1 MRLGELEVEIS
12 GQHPIK
18 VAFRGKSNHREPDVA
33 LRPLFAEIL
42 ARTNGPDAAIEL
54 HFENLEFFNSLTIT
68 SVIHFIKELRSRRV
82 PTHVTYDATHRWQKV
97 FFDALGMLQ
106 RADGLLK
113 ITPVSP

>member
-1 MRLGELEVEIS
+1 MRLGELDIEIS
-12 GQHPIK
+12 GTNPIR
-18 VAFRGKSNHREPDVA
+18 VAFRGKSNHREPDAV
-33 LRPLFAEIL
+33 LRPIFAEIL
-42 ARTNGPDAAIEL
+42 AKTNGHDIVLEL

-82 PTHVTYDATHRWQKV
+82 ATRVSYDATHRWQKV

-113 ITPVSP
+113 ITPVTP